1 MGAGGER
8 CDVWETIAMS
18 RKGMVRLTRWTAAA
32 VVGLVCLLTTDVA
45 EAQRGQ
51 RRGPS
56 PQQIKKMQEQMQY
69 QQQEMLRVQSEM
81 AAKEKELVA
90 KFDENGDGKLF
101 GKERSKYESHLRDIR
116 FGRAPNPFAD
126 IKPAGQG
133 PRPGKK

>member
-1 MGAGGER
+1 
-8 CDVWETIAMS
+8 
-18 RKGMVRLTRWTAAA
+18 MVRLTRWTAAA

-81 AAKEKELVA
+81 AAKEKELRRLEKRRESIRPKEDA
-90 KFDENGDGKLF
+90 K
-101 GKERSKYESHLRDIR
+101 
-116 FGRAPNPFAD
+116 
-126 IKPAGQG
+126 
-133 PRPGKK
+133 